1 MARHEF
7 TAGAT
12 TFCEVLERRATEQP
26 ERRAFTYLADG
37 EREELTL
44 SYAEIDARARAVA
57 ARLEELGATGQRV
70 LLLYPPGLDYAAAV
84 FGCLYAGAVAVLVFP
99 PHLNRPT
106 PRLARIV
113 EDAEPAVAL
122 TTAAVL
128 GNLERRLVH
137 SPQLEALRWLATDG
151 LGAAGGAG
159 WRRPEVAADAMAF
172 LQYTSGSTGEPKG
185 VMLDHG
191 NLLDNLELIRTGFAV
206 DPEADHG
213 VIWLPMYHDMGLLGG
228 LLAPVHVG
236 IPVTLMSPAAF
247 LQRPARWL
255 EVMSN
260 HRGTISGGPDFA
272 YRLCADKV
280 TEEQRES
287 LDLSPWR
294 VAFCGAERIHAETLD
309 RFSDAFGPCG
319 FRREAFYPCYG
330 MAETTLI
337 VSGGRAADPPVLD
350 HVQREGLERDRAE
363 PAPADAPGTRAVVGC
378 GRPLGALEVAIVD
391 PETAERLADGA
402 VGEIWVAGPSVAR
415 GYWNR
420 PEESAATFGAQT
432 ADGGGPF
439 LRTGDLGYLR
449 DGELYV
455 TGRLKD
461 LVIVRGQNHYP
472 EDLERTAENA
482 HPALLSGGAA
492 AFSVEAGG
500 EERLVLACEVDRRQ
514 RDVDADEAAAAVR
527 WAIAENHELAPYA
540 VVLVR
545 TGGLPRTSSGKLRRA
560 ASRAAFEA
568 GELKTVGE
576 WREEPGP
583 AAEPAAEAAEAAAP
597 AETSPAAGGGPG
609 AAAIRFWLVERLAA
623 RMGVAAAT
631 IDVYEPVAH
640 FGLDSARTLE
650 LTGDLESWLGRRLPP
665 TLFYEYPTIAAAAR
679 HLAGGVPLPA
689 AAARLPE
696 DAGAAEPI
704 AIVGLGC
711 RFPAADGPEEFWRL
725 LRDGVDA
732 VREVPPERFNVAALY
747 DPDPAAA
754 GKLTSRWGG
763 FLEGIDRFDR
773 TFFRIGQREAE
784 RMDPQQR
791 LLLTVAWEALE
802 DAGQAGPRLAASRT
816 GVFVGISTNEYSR
829 RQESDPELI
838 DVYSGTSNA
847 LSIAANRLS
856 YTFDLRGPSL
866 AVDTACSSS
875 LVAVHLAC
883 GSLQRGEC
891 DLALAAGV
899 NVILSPAVTMSF
911 SRAGALAADGRC
923 KAFDARADGFVRSEG
938 AGCVVLK
945 PLSRAQAD
953 GDPIYALVVG
963 SAVNQDG
970 RTNGL
975 MAPSRES
982 QEAVLR
988 EAYARAGL
996 APGDVQ
1002 YVEAHG
1008 TGTLLG
1014 DSIEAAAL
1022 GAVLGEGRAAGGRCA
1037 IGSVKTNLGHLESAA
1052 GVAGLIKVALA
1063 LRHRRLPASLHY
1075 REPNPHVPFD
1085 RLPLVVQDRPA
1096 PWPETDGPA
1105 RAGVSSFG
1113 FGGTNAH
1120 LVIEEAPAVSERAEP
1135 APPPWLLVLSAHTR
1149 EALAARARDLGEH
1162 LGPGG
1167 AGAEIEPGD
1176 VCHTAAVRRA
1186 RLAHRL
1192 ALVAGD
1198 RGELLAGLG
1207 AAAEGSA
1214 PALFSPPEGAPGEPP
1229 RVAFVFCGQ
1238 GPKWWGVGRELAA
1251 TEPVFRTALEECDRL
1266 IAARAGWSLLEELAA
1281 DEASSRLARTE
1292 IAQPAL
1298 FALQVALVGLW
1309 RHWGVEPDAVVGH
1322 SVGEVAAAWTAG
1334 VLDLEAASKLVVER
1348 GRAMQ
1353 AAEGGGRM
1361 AAVALNAEEAAAAI
1375 ADHGDRL
1382 AVAAVNGPRSAVL
1395 SGEKAALEG
1404 VLAALAEAGTPCRR
1418 LPVNY
1423 AFHSPQVEPCMEPF
1437 AEALGE
1443 IAPGPPALSLYSTV
1457 SAERTGAGEDAAAWS
1472 AAYWRGQMRVP
1483 VRFAAAVER
1492 MVEDGITHFVEIAP
1506 QPVLGSDV
1514 AATLDA
1520 GQPAAGRP
1528 SASAVV
1534 ASLRRGEGE
1543 RRSMLGALGALHV
1556 AGREAQWDKVQPGRR
1571 VALPRYP
1578 WREERCWFEP
1588 AAADGDGWSWTAG
1601 DAAHPLLGRP
1611 LELAHRRGERVWQN
1625 ALRLGRLPYLKDH
1638 RFEGAA
1644 VMPAA
1649 AYVEIGLAAA
1659 AAAGTAGEGTAGL
1672 AEVRFRAPLVL
1683 TEEGRRLQVTL
1694 APEAAGARFQV
1705 FSRSGDGRR
1714 WTLHAAGRIV
1724 PETPGNGDATA
1735 PADDAGPPAEQ
1746 TAEAAAPGSAGSA
1759 GSEAAKAADEP
1770 AGNGAAGAGGDQNTE
1785 PAANGAGAPSAT
1797 TRAAAESP
1805 DAIKRRCAREL
1816 SGDDFYELLRGRGFQ
1831 YGPAFR
1837 GVTRLWRGAGE
1848 ALGWIEAPPPVAAAD
1863 GAYALHPALLDA
1875 CGQVLVAAAG
1885 ESGGSGGFLPAGLEA
1900 LRLHGRP
1907 GKRMW
1912 SHARVRPGG
1921 DPGSVVGD
1929 ARLLDEDGTVL
1940 VEARG
1945 LELRLLDGDDR
1956 VFAAADPLAGRL
1968 YGLDWE
1974 ELAGDAPAA
1983 PPAAGTWLVFS
1994 DGGVGEALA
2003 GRLEAAGS
2011 RAVRIAP
2018 GTEYRRLE
2026 GGGFEVRPGSA
2037 DDLGR
2042 LLDDALAEGDPP
2054 CRGAVHLW
2062 SLAPAAH
2069 EATPET
2075 LEEEYRRGCATAL
2088 ALVQKLAERRDAD
2101 PRAAATR
2108 LWLVTRG
2115 VQGVAGASADRPAL
2129 VGLAPATL
2137 WGFGRTVAQEH
2148 PALWGGLVD
2157 LDPGAGNGDADGSAA
2172 EWLIRRLAADDGETQ
2187 VAGRAGR
2194 TLAARLV
2201 RLPAPPEPESLPIR
2215 PDGAYLIS
2223 GGLGGLGLE
2232 VARWLVG
2239 RGARRLVLVGRAPL
2253 PLRDAWGDADP
2264 ASRDGR
2270 RIAALRE
2277 LEAMGA
2283 SVHLAAVDVS
2293 DEAAFAAFLEGY
2305 RRQGWPP
2312 IRGVVHAAGVLQ
2324 DRTLLQLD
2332 AAALAE
2338 VFNAKVAG
2346 AWLLDRLLAEA
2357 PLDFFVLFS
2366 SAAALLGS
2374 AGQANYAAANAFLDA
2389 LAHHRRALGE
2399 PALAVDWGPW
2409 AEVGLAAREGARLA
2423 AWGVEAL
2430 APEEG
2435 LEALERLFAA
2445 PASQVGPQVG
2455 VIAVHWP
2462 RLFQALPEAA
2472 RAPLFRRLAPERP
2485 EGEEAPATAGGKVRE
2500 EVLAAPPE
2508 ERAAVLTA
2516 LLGEQLALAVGL
2528 PPSRLDPHQPLD
2540 TLGIDSLRAIDF
2552 KNRVEEQLGITVPIV
2567 DLLAGPS
2574 LTEFAGKLLGQLTPG
2589 AAAPGAAAEAPA
2601 APAPERPLL
2610 LPLHAAGSLP
2620 PFFCVHPG
2628 ALSVTCYQGVVRR
2641 LGDDRPSYALQPAEL
2656 DNYRGLEGRD
2666 EGGRPLAEVARDLL
2680 SAIREVQP
2688 RGPYHLGGWSL
2699 GGVVAYLAAL
2709 ELRDRG
2715 EEVRLLALLDS
2726 PAPPDGG
2733 PAPQDYDDAE
2743 LLEVF
2748 ARFLGARCGKELPR
2762 PDGAFAGLDFD
2773 GRLHWALETARRAE
2787 AVPPDSGMSQI
2798 RYLYQ
2803 VYKNGLLSSVRQLWT
2818 VEPRRYPGRIT
2829 LFRTREQLT
2838 AFEAIF
2844 PDATERWASLSGEP
2858 MEVHRIA
2865 GDHYTMFLEP
2875 HGEELGATLGRCLA
2889 AAGDD

>member
-1 MARHEF
+1 M
-7 TAGAT
+7 
-12 TFCEVLERRATEQP
+12 
-26 ERRAFTYLADG
+26 
-37 EREELTL
+37 
-44 SYAEIDARARAVA
+44 
-57 ARLEELGATGQRV
+57 
-70 LLLYPPGLDYAAAV
+70 
-84 FGCLYAGAVAVLVFP
+84 
-99 PHLNRPT
+99 
-106 PRLARIV
+106 
-113 EDAEPAVAL
+113 
-122 TTAAVL
+122 
-128 GNLERRLVH
+128 
-137 SPQLEALRWLATDG
+137 
-151 LGAAGGAG
+151 
-159 WRRPEVAADAMAF
+159 
-172 LQYTSGSTGEPKG
+172 
-185 VMLDHG
+185 
-191 NLLDNLELIRTGFAV
+191 
-206 DPEADHG
+206 
-213 VIWLPMYHDMGLLGG
+213 
-228 LLAPVHVG
+228 
-236 IPVTLMSPAAF
+236 
-247 LQRPARWL
+247 
-255 EVMSN
+255 
-260 HRGTISGGPDFA
+260 
-272 YRLCADKV
+272 
-280 TEEQRES
+280 
-287 LDLSPWR
+287 
-294 VAFCGAERIHAETLD
+294 
-309 RFSDAFGPCG
+309 
-319 FRREAFYPCYG
+319 
-330 MAETTLI
+330 
-337 VSGGRAADPPVLD
+337 
-350 HVQREGLERDRAE
+350 
-363 PAPADAPGTRAVVGC
+363 
-378 GRPLGALEVAIVD
+378 
-391 PETAERLADGA
+391 
-402 VGEIWVAGPSVAR
+402 
-415 GYWNR
+415 
-420 PEESAATFGAQT
+420 
-432 ADGGGPF
+432 
-439 LRTGDLGYLR
+439 
-449 DGELYV
+449 
-455 TGRLKD
+455 
-461 LVIVRGQNHYP
+461 
-472 EDLERTAENA
+472 
-482 HPALLSGGAA
+482 
-492 AFSVEAGG
+492 
-500 EERLVLACEVDRRQ
+500 
-514 RDVDADEAAAAVR
+514 
-527 WAIAENHELAPYA
+527 
-540 VVLVR
+540 
-545 TGGLPRTSSGKLRRA
+545 
-560 ASRAAFEA
+560 
-568 GELKTVGE
+568 
-576 WREEPGP
+576 
-583 AAEPAAEAAEAAAP
+583 
-597 AETSPAAGGGPG
+597 
-609 AAAIRFWLVERLAA
+609 
-623 RMGVAAAT
+623 
-631 IDVYEPVAH
+631 
-640 FGLDSARTLE
+640 
-650 LTGDLESWLGRRLPP
+650 
-665 TLFYEYPTIAAAAR
+665 
-679 HLAGGVPLPA
+679 
-689 AAARLPE
+689 
-696 DAGAAEPI
+696 
-704 AIVGLGC
+704 
-711 RFPAADGPEEFWRL
+711 
-725 LRDGVDA
+725 
-732 VREVPPERFNVAALY
+732 
-747 DPDPAAA
+747 
-754 GKLTSRWGG
+754 
-763 FLEGIDRFDR
+763 
-773 TFFRIGQREAE
+773 
-784 RMDPQQR
+784 
-791 LLLTVAWEALE
+791 
-802 DAGQAGPRLAASRT
+802 
-816 GVFVGISTNEYSR
+816 
-829 RQESDPELI
+829 
-838 DVYSGTSNA
+838 
-847 LSIAANRLS
+847 
-856 YTFDLRGPSL
+856 
-866 AVDTACSSS
+866 
-875 LVAVHLAC
+875 
-883 GSLQRGEC
+883 
-891 DLALAAGV
+891 
-899 NVILSPAVTMSF
+899 
-911 SRAGALAADGRC
+911 
-923 KAFDARADGFVRSEG
+923 
-938 AGCVVLK
+938 
-945 PLSRAQAD
+945 
-953 GDPIYALVVG
+953 
-963 SAVNQDG
+963 
-970 RTNGL
+970 
-975 MAPSRES
+975 
-982 QEAVLR
+982 
-988 EAYARAGL
+988 
-996 APGDVQ
+996 
-1002 YVEAHG
+1002 
-1008 TGTLLG
+1008 
-1014 DSIEAAAL
+1014 
-1022 GAVLGEGRAAGGRCA
+1022 
-1037 IGSVKTNLGHLESAA
+1037 
-1052 GVAGLIKVALA
+1052 
-1063 LRHRRLPASLHY
+1063 
-1075 REPNPHVPFD
+1075 
-1085 RLPLVVQDRPA
+1085 
-1096 PWPETDGPA
+1096 
-1105 RAGVSSFG
+1105 
-1113 FGGTNAH
+1113 
-1120 LVIEEAPAVSERAEP
+1120 
-1135 APPPWLLVLSAHTR
+1135 
-1149 EALAARARDLGEH
+1149 
-1162 LGPGG
+1162 
-1167 AGAEIEPGD
+1167 
-1176 VCHTAAVRRA
+1176 
-1186 RLAHRL
+1186 
-1192 ALVAGD
+1192 
-1198 RGELLAGLG
+1198 
-1207 AAAEGSA
+1207 
-1214 PALFSPPEGAPGEPP
+1214 PGEPP
-1229 RVAFVFCGQ
+1229 RIAFVFCGQ
-1238 GPKWWGVGRELAA
+1238 GPKWWGVGRELVAA
-1251 TEPVFRTALEECDRL
+1251 EPPFRAALTECDRL

-1292 IAQPAL
+1292 VAQPAL
-1298 FALQVALVGLW
+1298 FALQVALVTLW
-1309 RHWGVEPDAVVGH
+1309 RHWGIEPDAVVGH
-1322 SVGEVAAAWTAG
+1322 SVGEVAAAWAAG
-1334 VLDLEAASKLVVER
+1334 VLGLEEAVALVVER

-1353 AAEGGGRM
+1353 AAEGRGRM
-1361 AAVALNAEEAAAAI
+1361 AAVALGAEEAAAAI
-1375 ADHGDRL
+1375 ADAGDRL
-1382 AVAAVNGPRSAVL
+1382 AVAAVNGPRSATL

-1404 VLAALAEAGTPCRR
+1404 VLAALAEGGTRCRR

-1423 AFHSPQVEPCMEPF
+1423 AFHSPQVEDCMAPF

-1443 IAPGPPALSLYSTV
+1443 ISPRPPALPIYSTV
-1457 SAERTGAGEDAAAWS
+1457 GAERTAAGEEAAAWD
-1472 AAYWRGQMRVP
+1472 AAYWRRQMRVP

-1492 MVEDGITHFVEIAP
+1492 MIEDGITHFLEIGP

-1520 GQPAAGRP
+1520 RRAAAERP
-1528 SASAVV
+1528 TPERPVGTV
-1534 ASLRRGEGE
+1534 LASLRRGEGE
-1543 RRSMLGALGALHV
+1543 RRSMLAALGALHV
-1556 AGREAQWDKVQPGRR
+1556 AGCEAAWERVQPGRH
-1571 VALPRYP
+1571 VPLPRYP

-1588 AAADGDGWSWTAG
+1588 AAADGDGWRW
-1601 DAAHPLLGRP
+1601 AADSHPLLGRP

-1625 ALRLGRLPYLKDH
+1625 TLRLGRLPYLKDH

-1659 AAAGTAGEGTAGL
+1659 AASGTAGEGGAGL

-1694 APEAAGARFQV
+1694 APEPAGGAGFQV

-1724 PETPGNGDATA
+1724 PADSGD
-1735 PADDAGPPAEQ
+1735 
-1746 TAEAAAPGSAGSA
+1746 GSAEGP
-1759 GSEAAKAADEP
+1759 EE
-1770 AGNGAAGAGGDQNTE
+1770 
-1785 PAANGAGAPSAT
+1785 
-1797 TRAAAESP
+1797 
-1805 DAIKRRCAREL
+1805 IKRRCGREL
-1816 SGDDFYELLRGRGFQ
+1816 AGDEFYELLRARGFQ

-1837 GVTRLWRGAGE
+1837 GVARLWRGAGE
-1848 ALGWIEAPPPVAAAD
+1848 ALGWIEAPAAVAAGD

-1875 CGQVLVAAAG
+1875 CGQVLIAAAG
-1885 ESGGSGGFLPAGLEA
+1885 ESGGTGGFLPAGLEA

-1907 GKRMW
+1907 GQRMW
-1912 SHARVRPGG
+1912 SHARLRPGG
-1921 DPGSVVGD
+1921 DPGTVVGD
-1929 ARLLDEDGTVL
+1929 ARLLDEDGAVL

-1956 VFAAADPLAGRL
+1956 VLAAADPLAGRL

-1974 ELAGDAPAA
+1974 ELTNEAPGGR
-1983 PPAAGTWLVFS
+1983 PAAGTWLVFS

-2003 GRLEAAGS
+2003 GLLDAAGS
-2011 RAVRIAP
+2011 RALRIAP
-2018 GTEYRRLE
+2018 GEAYRRLDDCR
-2026 GGGFEVRPGSA
+2026 FEVRPGSA

-2042 LLDDALAEGDPP
+2042 LLEEALGEGDPP

-2101 PRAAATR
+2101 PGVVEARLWRDAATTR

-2115 VQGVAGASADRPAL
+2115 VQGVVGASADRPPLA
-2129 VGLAPATL
+2129 GLAPATL

-2148 PALWGGLVD
+2148 PALWGGLID
-2157 LDPGAGNGDADGSAA
+2157 LDPGAGNGDADGAAA
-2172 EWLIRRLAADDGETQ
+2172 EWLIRRLAADDAETQ
-2187 VAGRAGR
+2187 VAFRGGR

-2201 RLPAPPEPESLPIR
+2201 RLPAPPEPESLPVR

-2223 GGLGGLGLE
+2223 GGLGGLGLA

-2253 PLRDAWGDADP
+2253 PPRDAWGDADP

-2277 LEAMGA
+2277 LESMGA
-2283 SVHLAAVDVS
+2283 SVHVAAFDVA
-2293 DEAAFAAFLEGY
+2293 DEAAFAAFLDGY

-2389 LAHHRRALGE
+2389 LAHHRRARGE

-2409 AEVGLAAREGARLA
+2409 AEVGLAAREGSRLA

-2589 AAAPGAAAEAPA
+2589 AAAPGAVAEAPA
-2601 APAPERPLL
+2601 APAPERPLV

-2844 PDATERWASLSGEP
+2844 PDATERWAALSGEP
-2858 MEVHRIA
+2858 MEVHRVA